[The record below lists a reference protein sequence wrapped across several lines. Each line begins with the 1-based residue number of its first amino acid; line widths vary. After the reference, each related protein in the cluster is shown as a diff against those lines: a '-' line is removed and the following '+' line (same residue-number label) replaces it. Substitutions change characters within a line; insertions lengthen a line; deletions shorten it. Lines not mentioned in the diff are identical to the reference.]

1 MNILNSRDIRDFPSP
16 GQYDRAG
23 PAPGQLPAYKTLV
36 PAVPARGSKI
46 CARLPPGS
54 RVHGIESRNPVPAG
68 TGTSR
73 ADTPGPAQ
81 TSGIYLQ
88 LKNSLLSVYFLQ
100 LAKVCW
106 WYYFSKL
113 VEFFDTVST
122 PMKLKAGMHN
132 CPSLHVWL
140 LNHFTNI
147 L

>member
-1 MNILNSRDIRDFPSP
+1 MLSWMVQTMKMYVLHMPPSSLL
-16 GQYDRAG
+16 Y
-23 PAPGQLPAYKTLV
+23 Y
-36 PAVPARGSKI
+36 S
-46 CARLPPGS
+46 
-54 RVHGIESRNPVPAG
+54 
-68 TGTSR
+68 
-73 ADTPGPAQ
+73 
-81 TSGIYLQ
+81 IYLQ
-88 LKNSLLSVYFLQ
+88 LKDSLLSVYFLQ